1 VKTKENH
8 LMTAD
13 FDRGPQPARHFS
25 PLTEHAREQRD
36 IGRPGGGAGRR
47 DVVGGSGVYPASL
60 GPDRIPNDAE
70 IRTPAAW
77 GQGERGPAGYYD
89 SGRSELFMYYGQL
102 LGGMDAGA
110 FPPDGTLDQT
120 GHPMRPPAHTGPAP
134 ERWNAGYSRPM
145 VYDRENYDYA
155 QSQTF
160 APDRSY
166 GPVRWDTMGGR
177 DRTHM
182 NPDRIDMQGALPG
195 RDLSHV
201 GRFAGRSGPSFAGRG
216 PRGYRRSDERIRED
230 VCEALTMHPEVDA
243 SDLDVAVQD
252 SVVTLRGTVHDR
264 RSKRLA
270 EDIAESVSG
279 VTDVQNEVR
288 TQGR

>member
-1 VKTKENH
+1 
-8 LMTAD
+8 MIAD
-13 FDRGPQPARHFS
+13 FDRGRGPAPHFS
-25 PLTEHAREQRD
+25 PLTEHARRQRD

-47 DVVGGSGVYPASL
+47 DYAGGSGVYPASL
-60 GPDRIPNDAE
+60 GPGRIPSDAE
-70 IRTPAAW
+70 LRSPAAW

-89 SGRSELFMYYGQL
+89 SGRSELLMYQGQL
-102 LGGMDAGA
+102 LGGYDAGA
-110 FPPDGTLDQT
+110 RPPDGILDQT
-120 GHPMRPPAHTGPAP
+120 GGPMRPPAHTGPAP
-134 ERWNAGYSRPM
+134 ERWNAGYNRPM

-155 QSQTF
+155 QSQTY

-182 NPDRIDMQGALPG
+182 SPGRIDMQGALPG
-195 RDLSHV
+195 RDRSH
-201 GRFAGRSGPSFAGRG
+201 AGRVGGPSGPSFAGRG
-216 PRGYRRSDERIRED
+216 PKGYRRSDERIRED
-230 VCEALTMHPEVDA
+230 VCEALTMHPAVDA

-252 SVVTLRGTVHDR
+252 NVVTLRGTVHDR

-270 EDIAESVSG
+270 EDIAASVAG

>member
-1 VKTKENH
+1 
-8 LMTAD
+8 MTD
-13 FDRGPQPARHFS
+13 QFDRGHGPATHFS

-47 DVVGGSGVYPASL
+47 DFAGGSGVYPASL
-60 GPDRIPNDAE
+60 GPDRIPSDADL
-70 IRTPAAW
+70 RTPAAW

-89 SGRSELFMYYGQL
+89 SGRSELFMYHGQL
-102 LGGMDAGA
+102 LGGYDAGA
-110 FPPDGTLDQT
+110 GPPNPLLDRT
-120 GHPMRPPAHTGPAP
+120 GAPMRPPAHTGPAP
-134 ERWNAGYSRPM
+134 ERWNAGYNRPM

-155 QSQTF
+155 QSQTW

-177 DRTHM
+177 DRTYM
-182 NPDRIDMQGALPG
+182 NPDRIAG
-195 RDLSHV
+195 RV
-201 GRFAGRSGPSFAGRG
+201 GGRSGPSFAGRG
-216 PRGYRRSDERIRED
+216 PRGYRRTDERIRED
-230 VCEALTMHPEVDA
+230 VCDALTMHPEVDA

-252 SVVTLRGTVHDR
+252 SVVTLQGTVHDR